1 MSRALSARSTVAA
14 VALAVSISACGSHT
28 PPSTRTASHSAR
40 SASRQRP
47 VKATRITISDYAY
60 QPAKIT
66 VASGASLTF
75 SNRDQTPHTA
85 TGTPNGFDT
94 GRIKP
99 GQSKTIT
106 VSKPGTYAYYCQFHA
121 FMHGTIIVR

>member
-1 MSRALSARSTVAA
+1 MAA
-14 VALAVSISACGSHT
+14 VALAVSISACGSLA
-28 PPSTRTASHSAR
+28 PPSTRA
-40 SASRQRP
+40 
-47 VKATRITISDYAY
+47 
-60 QPAKIT
+60 PAKIT
-66 VASGASLTF
+66 VASRAGITF

-99 GQSKTIT
+99 GQSKTIS
-106 VSKPGTYAYYCQFHA
+106 VSKPGTYTYYCQFHA

>member
-1 MSRALSARSTVAA
+1 M
-14 VALAVSISACGSHT
+14 
-28 PPSTRTASHSAR
+28 
-40 SASRQRP
+40 
-47 VKATRITISDYAY
+47 RITISDYAY

-66 VASGASLTF
+66 VASGASITF

-85 TGTPNGFDT
+85 TTPTGLDT
-94 GRIKP
+94 GSIKS

-106 VSKPGTYAYYCQFHA
+106 VSKPGTYPYYCQFHA

>member
-14 VALAVSISACGSHT
+14 VALAVSISACGSHA

-40 SASRQRP
+40 SASRQPP
-47 VKATRITISDYAY
+47 VKATRIAISDYAY

-94 GRIKP
+94 GAIKP

-106 VSKPGTYAYYCQFHA
+106 VSKPGTYTYYCQFHA